1 MRKQKKGGCH
11 IDNDG
16 QKKIDNNSQNHH
28 KQGVSD
34 MSATVSVREYIL
46 LHGSCP
52 VFDRTQQAEDMI
64 EIHFLS
70 QDSEDA
76 EMESPK
82 KNLELPLRIETDQKE
97 CGQIEEKAVEGFQS
111 KEYER
116 IFPHAAVCG
125 PYGAEK
131 TGSVIDAPLFGG
143 QFSEFTVIP
152 AAPLLDDAVNIF
164 QRKVENIFTVFIW
177 IF

>member
-1 MRKQKKGGCH
+1 
-11 IDNDG
+11 
-16 QKKIDNNSQNHH
+16 
-28 KQGVSD
+28 
-34 MSATVSVREYIL
+34 
-46 LHGSCP
+46 
-52 VFDRTQQAEDMI
+52 MI

-131 TGSVIDAPLFGG
+131 TGSVIDAPLFGVCARI
-143 QFSEFTVIP
+143 EIP
-152 AAPLLDDAVNIF
+152 VWDFYSKICDALAQILIEKCAIEHIF
-164 QRKVENIFTVFIW
+164 QSVHS
-177 IF
+177 

>member
-1 MRKQKKGGCH
+1 
-11 IDNDG
+11 
-16 QKKIDNNSQNHH
+16 
-28 KQGVSD
+28 

-131 TGSVIDAPLFGG
+131 TGSVIDAPLFGVCARI
-143 QFSEFTVIP
+143 EIP
-152 AAPLLDDAVNIF
+152 VWDFYSGAD
-164 QRKVENIFTVFIW
+164 VEPEVRLAGLSNTSAW
-177 IF
+177 R

>member
-1 MRKQKKGGCH
+1 
-11 IDNDG
+11 
-16 QKKIDNNSQNHH
+16 
-28 KQGVSD
+28 
-34 MSATVSVREYIL
+34 MSATVSVREYIP

-52 VFDRTQQAEDMI
+52 VLTERNRPEDMI

-97 CGQIEEKAVEGFQS
+97 CGQIEEKVVEGFRS

-116 IFPHAAVCG
+116 IFPHAAG
-125 PYGAEK
+125 MRPYGAEK
-131 TGSVIDAPLFGG
+131 
-143 QFSEFTVIP
+143 
-152 AAPLLDDAVNIF
+152 NR
-164 QRKVENIFTVFIW
+164 QRN
-177 IF
+177 